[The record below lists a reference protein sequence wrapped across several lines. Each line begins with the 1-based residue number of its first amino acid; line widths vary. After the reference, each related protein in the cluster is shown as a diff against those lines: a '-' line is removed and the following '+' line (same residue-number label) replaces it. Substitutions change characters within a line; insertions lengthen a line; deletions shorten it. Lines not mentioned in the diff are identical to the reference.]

1 MSAQAAALLASG
13 LAAGLLA
20 GTASCAAV
28 QGGLLVGLMD
38 RSAGPTTAPQ
48 STGAARAGKD
58 ETCSA
63 QPSAGDPSLIG
74 RFLVGRLVAHS
85 AVGALLGLLGAAVSL
100 PPAARAL
107 LLVAAGV
114 TVIVF
119 AVRLLR
125 RTEPGCAPPARQTRR
140 LAAPLL
146 GAATILVPCGVTIG
160 MEMVAVS
167 SGSPLGGAAVM
178 AGFVL
183 GTAPAFALLGYVLRR
198 VSRTRVARLAGVVAL
213 VAGMWTIGTG
223 LNLGGWLPRPT
234 LSAAASAGVPATGSA
249 RTNETSTN
257 ETGTDKS
264 STTGAA
270 VAEGGRRVTV
280 WAMRDGYRPGI
291 VTARAGVPVE
301 VVFKLVDQGCTG
313 TVVIDGR
320 DIALP
325 ATVVLPPQPTGT
337 MRYTCAMGMYTG
349 FIEFS

>member
-1 MSAQAAALLASG
+1 
-13 LAAGLLA
+13 
-20 GTASCAAV
+20 
-28 QGGLLVGLMD
+28 MD
-38 RSAGPTTAPQ
+38 RSPGPATAPR
-48 STGAARAGKD
+48 STRAAGKD

-63 QPSAGDPSLIG
+63 RPSTGDPSLIG
-74 RFLVGRLVAHS
+74 WFLAGRLVAYS

-213 VAGMWTIGTG
+213 AAGLWTIGTG

-234 LSAAASAGVPATGSA
+234 LSAAASAGVPTTGSA
-249 RTNETSTN
+249 RTH
-257 ETGTDKS
+257 ETGTHETG
-264 STTGAA
+264 TTGTTGTA

-313 TVVIDGR
+313 TVVLDGR
-320 DIALP
+320 DITLP
-325 ATVVLPPQPTGT
+325 ATVTLPPQPAGT